1 MLPHLAQP
9 AQPSQ
14 RTPIF
19 VHGRPKPIGFV
30 AGEVFHKTVSA
41 HRHFLRTPRAIA
53 LDLGSLEQ
61 AERAG
66 ARFVLVHDA
75 DSGNTYRASC
85 RLIRERG
92 FGVNR
97 GFGEQVALII
107 SEWNSPVDTGLQPAL
122 FEVTKS

>member
-1 MLPHLAQP
+1 MIPDLRTQAQ
-9 AQPSQ
+9 SS

-30 AGEVFHKTVSA
+30 AGETFHKTVSA

-66 ARFVLVHDA
+66 ARFVCIHDS
-75 DSGNTYRASC
+75 DSGNLYRASC
-85 RLIRERG
+85 KLIRERG

-97 GFGEQVALII
+97 GFGAQVALQI
-107 SEWNSPVDTGLQPAL
+107 SDWNLPVDTGLQPAL
-122 FEVTKS
+122 FEVTGS

>member
-1 MLPHLAQP
+1 MIPDLRTQAQ
-9 AQPSQ
+9 SS

-30 AGEVFHKTVSA
+30 AGETFHKTVSA

-66 ARFVLVHDA
+66 ARFVLIHDS
-75 DSGNTYRASC
+75 DSGNLYRASC
-85 RLIRERG
+85 GLIRERG
-92 FGVNR
+92 FSVNR
-97 GFGEQVALII
+97 GFGAQVALQI
-107 SEWNSPVDTGLQPAL
+107 SEWNSPADTGLQLTL
-122 FEVTKS
+122 FEGVSS